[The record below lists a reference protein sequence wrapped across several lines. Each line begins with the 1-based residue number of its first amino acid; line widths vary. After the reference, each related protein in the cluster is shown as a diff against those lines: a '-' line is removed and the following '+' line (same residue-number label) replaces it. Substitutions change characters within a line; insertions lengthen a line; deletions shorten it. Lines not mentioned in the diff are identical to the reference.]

1 MTYLEVWLEIHHD
14 LVVLAKV
21 CAVAFAVG
29 LDVLAVSVA
38 AGVMQLGR
46 GASIRVGIA
55 FAAAEISMQVIGYAL
70 GTSVGRMLGKVA
82 AYGGFALLGLIGA
95 YIIYGSSGEPAEP
108 EFDFS
113 GGPGLLIAALSI
125 SLDSLGVGIALPGVP
140 IPVTPL
146 IIAVSIST
154 ISFTMLGLSLGAQ
167 LGRHHQN
174 RAERLAGI
182 MLIILAAV
190 FTFQHWSA

>member
-1 MTYLEVWLEIHHD
+1 MELHHD

-46 GASIRVGIA
+46 GASIKVGVA
-55 FAAAEISMQVIGYAL
+55 FATAEISMQVIGYAL
-70 GTSVGRMLGKVA
+70 GAGVGRLLGKIA
-82 AYGGFALLGLIGA
+82 AYGGFALLALVGA
-95 YIIYGSSGEPAEP
+95 YMIYSSAGEHVEP
-108 EFDFS
+108 EFDLTR
-113 GGPGLLIAALSI
+113 GPGLLIAALSI
-125 SLDSLGVGIALPGVP
+125 SMDSLGVGIALPGVP

-154 ISFTMLGLSLGAQ
+154 ISFTMLGLSLGAR
-167 LGRHHQN
+167 LGRRYQN